1 MFGVL
6 LGLMAL
12 AEAKAPESL
21 DLGELYGSRSGWTGN
36 AHTVPKGM
44 FKLHPFHRSAVG
56 VSERVDLKFGL
67 LGQLFG
73 PQLGGEVQLVGSD
86 DGPAVSLETFNT
98 INWGF
103 NAFQSLNHVH
113 VSVPSGDALITLTM
127 MGGYGQVVDP
137 VSDVV
142 LDTWLAQPEI
152 DITVPLSEYW
162 AFTGMAR
169 SGLHGW
175 ANDLPNGTVG
185 GVFSFAQGN
194 VGFSG
199 GLNVLVGEYVGI
211 LPPLGENAEVDISA
225 PIVVPL
231 PHLQLWFRL

>member
-1 MFGVL
+1 
-6 LGLMAL
+6 
-12 AEAKAPESL
+12 
-21 DLGELYGSRSGWTGN
+21 
-36 AHTVPKGM
+36 
-44 FKLHPFHRSAVG
+44 
-56 VSERVDLKFGL
+56 
-67 LGQLFG
+67 
-73 PQLGGEVQLVGSD
+73 
-86 DGPAVSLETFNT
+86 
-98 INWGF
+98 
-103 NAFQSLNHVH
+103 

-199 GLNVLVGEYVGI
+199 GLNVLVGEYVGSDVRTVGI
-211 LPPLGENAEVDISA
+211 RGFSPDLGTTTVDGSTLANFEALSSSPPGGGSS
-225 PIVVPL
+225 
-231 PHLQLWFRL
+231 